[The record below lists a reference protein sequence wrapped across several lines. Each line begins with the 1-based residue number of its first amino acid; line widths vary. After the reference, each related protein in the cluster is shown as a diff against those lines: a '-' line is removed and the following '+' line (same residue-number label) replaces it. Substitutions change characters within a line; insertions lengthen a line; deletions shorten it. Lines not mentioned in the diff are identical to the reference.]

1 MRVFINYAESDQEF
15 VSKLGKLLEDAGY
28 KSWIDTPQPGVSQEW
43 QAAVIEQVLNQ
54 SDGVLNVQSSAA
66 LMSPHCQ
73 QAMNHAGNIGKPV
86 IHLILDKDIQ
96 ASEDDTTITTIDM
109 VDGLT
114 APAIS
119 KLFEDLFAF
128 EPEGQGGALP
138 KPSTKPPKRKPII
151 QPQPAEFDN
160 QRPSPDLV
168 ALNDLPSGED
178 ELGFNDYAGAF
189 AGLVMNPNVRPPL
202 TFGIYGSWGSGKTF
216 LLHKIQDTI
225 NKIDD
230 NTKRIWRRRTD
241 EVAPMRVLTV
251 EFDAWAYNAS
261 DVLWAGLVQQIF
273 KKIEDQLN
281 SSERLRLTLARNLAK
296 EGRQLVRRLIYLT
309 LLVLAVIA
317 PLYFVLRELDFNA
330 LASLVPFL
338 GLPVLV
344 RVGRDLAQLLATPQS
359 RQFATLIAGSTRA
372 SRDRRFIASI
382 LEEKERGIMARVY
395 DDMSKMLDA
404 LPENTRLAIFIDD
417 LDRCKPDRVVDVLEA
432 INLLLAFRQFVVFL
446 AIDTR
451 VIASIIENTYH
462 ESLRQSGVSGYEYI
476 DKIVQIPFTIPKARP
491 RDLLKY
497 LNTLIE
503 APRGE
508 AFASIFDDGPTS
520 VDNWMESDGMPIT
533 DLQLAE
539 ANMTPVE
546 DQRGSGEVAA
556 SMEFVSFTFNE
567 RTAFRAL
574 SRYMD
579 PNPRKIKRLVNIYR
593 LVRVLATLKKSA
605 VVEEAP
611 AKVILWLMLCQQWP
625 HATANMLDA
634 LRRSPNSKIDLET
647 LYGMVAD
654 TLDDDPT
661 GRHAMLDY
669 DNYVL
674 DEVIAQYGKHVTT
687 EVVERFQ
694 SLTLNFHPAVEK
706 EVRAFLD

>member
-1 MRVFINYAESDQEF
+1 MRVFINYAEADQEF
-15 VSKLGKLLEDAGY
+15 VSKLGKILEDAGY
-28 KSWIDTPQPGVSQEW
+28 QSWIDTPQLGVSKEW
-43 QAAVIEQVLNQ
+43 QSAVIEQVMNQ
-54 SDGVLNVQSSAA
+54 SDGALNVLSKNA
-66 LMSPHCQ
+66 LMTPHCQ
-73 QAMNHAGNIGKPV
+73 QAITYAAHVGKPV
-86 IHLILDKDIQ
+86 IHLILDSDIQ
-96 ASEDDTTITTIDM
+96 PPDTDAIDTIDM
-109 VDGLT
+109 SDGLT
-114 APAIS
+114 ASAIS
-119 KLFEDLFAF
+119 TLFEDLFAF
-128 EPEGQGGALP
+128 ESTGQGGALP
-138 KPSTKPPKRKPII
+138 KSP
-151 QPQPAEFDN
+151 PQPKKKEPSAPPSGFEN
-160 QRPSPDLV
+160 QRPSLEPS
-168 ALNDLPSGED
+168 ALNDLPDGED

-189 AGLVMNPNVRPPL
+189 AGLVTNPNVRPPL

-216 LLHKIQDTI
+216 LLHKIEEAIQNFDTSSQ
-225 NKIDD
+225 
-230 NTKRIWRRRTD
+230 RSWRRRKDTA
-241 EVAPMRVLTV
+241 APMRVLTV

-281 SSERLRLTLARNLAK
+281 STERFRLTLARNLAK
-296 EGRQLVRRLIYLT
+296 EGRQLIRNLIYLT
-309 LLVLAVIA
+309 LLVLAVIV
-317 PLYFVLRELDFNA
+317 PLYFVLRELDFDA

-344 RVGRDLAQLLATPQS
+344 RVGRDLAQLLVTPQS
-359 RQFATLIAGSTRA
+359 RQLAGLIAGTTRA
-372 SRDRRFIASI
+372 SRDRRLIASI
-382 LEEKERGIMARVY
+382 LQEKEKGIMARVY

-462 ESLRQSGVSGYEYI
+462 DSLRESGVNGYEYI

-508 AFASIFDDGPTS
+508 AYAAIFDDSPAT
-520 VDNWMESDGMPIT
+520 DDHWMEAERLPIT
-533 DLQLAE
+533 DLQLAD
-539 ANMTPVE
+539 ADFLRDDGPVVNSE
-546 DQRGSGEVAA
+546 ITS
-556 SMEFVSFTFNE
+556 SMEYVAFTFTE
-567 RTAFRAL
+567 RTAFRAF

-593 LVRVLATLKKSA
+593 LVRVLAALKKST
-605 VVEEAP
+605 VVEDVP

-634 LRRSPNSKIDLET
+634 LRRSPEAKMDLET
-647 LYGMVAD
+647 LYSKVAD

-661 GRHAMLDY
+661 GRHSMLDY
-669 DNYVL
+669 DNFVL
-674 DEVIAQYGKHVTT
+674 DEVIAQYGKHVTSDDIYQ
-687 EVVERFQ
+687 VQ
-694 SLTLNFHPAVEK
+694 SLTLNFHPSVEK
-706 EVRAFLD
+706 EVKAFLD